1 MAVNSVTP
9 GITFKPDN
17 ISVTTKTNL
26 PLPQFRA
33 GEVLNV
39 NIIEKI
45 AADQYLLSVK
55 GATIRANSSL
65 LLNAGE
71 QIRVRVQSVVPQ
83 IVLNLFDAVPK
94 DAAQINAQLIQWRVD
109 PDSFVSLL
117 GRLSEISS
125 LLKSV
130 ELPGFLRGEAQA
142 LLALFSSLVF
152 SSRTRNNPLFVKDF
166 LSRCGLLLESDLA
179 AALAG
184 SETAHRE
191 VSSKG
196 NLKAA
201 LFKLAA
207 ALQEAGQGNF
217 SRTEAAGLAS
227 LASFASEAL
236 NTIQGRQV
244 AALVYQ
250 NNESGLYLQIPLE
263 LSKGY
268 GTADI
273 FIKPDDKNAEG
284 KNKFSSCRLVL
295 FLSMDLLGQIA
306 VDASL
311 RAGRITCVL
320 KCEDEKSVQIINA
333 EAEKLKVALSAIG
346 YTVEKIECQKETQL
360 SRKKQEYIDEY
371 LIGSAAIVNE
381 FV

>member
-65 LLNAGE
+65 LLDAGE

-94 DAAQINAQLIQWRVD
+94 DAAQINAQLIQWRLD

-125 LLKSV
+125 LLKS

-295 FLSMDLLGQIA
+295 FLSMDLLGQIV

>member
-125 LLKSV
+125 LLKS

-295 FLSMDLLGQIA
+295 FLSMDLLGQIV

>member
-17 ISVTTKTNL
+17 ISVTTKANL

-65 LLNAGE
+65 LLDAGE

-94 DAAQINAQLIQWRVD
+94 DAAQINAQLIQWRLD

-125 LLKSV
+125 LLKS

-184 SETAHRE
+184 SETAHSE

-201 LFKLAA
+201 VLKLAA
-207 ALQEAGQGNF
+207 ALQEAGQGKL

-236 NTIQGRQV
+236 NAIQVRQA

>member
-152 SSRTRNNPLFVKDF
+152 SSRTRNNPLVVDF
-166 LSRCGLLLESDLA
+166 LSRCDYC
-179 AALAG
+179 
-184 SETAHRE
+184 
-191 VSSKG
+191 SKV
-196 NLKAA
+196 
-201 LFKLAA
+201 
-207 ALQEAGQGNF
+207 
-217 SRTEAAGLAS
+217 
-227 LASFASEAL
+227 
-236 NTIQGRQV
+236 IW
-244 AALVYQ
+244 
-250 NNESGLYLQIPLE
+250 P
-263 LSKGY
+263 
-268 GTADI
+268 
-273 FIKPDDKNAEG
+273 
-284 KNKFSSCRLVL
+284 
-295 FLSMDLLGQIA
+295 
-306 VDASL
+306 
-311 RAGRITCVL
+311 
-320 KCEDEKSVQIINA
+320 
-333 EAEKLKVALSAIG
+333 
-346 YTVEKIECQKETQL
+346 QL
-360 SRKKQEYIDEY
+360 SRFRN
-371 LIGSAAIVNE
+371 ST
-381 FV
+381 

>member
-17 ISVTTKTNL
+17 ISVTTKANL

-65 LLNAGE
+65 LLDAGE

-94 DAAQINAQLIQWRVD
+94 DAAQINAQLIQWRLD

-125 LLKSV
+125 LLKS

-295 FLSMDLLGQIA
+295 FLSMDLLGQIV

>member
-65 LLNAGE
+65 LLDAGE

-125 LLKSV
+125 LLKS

-295 FLSMDLLGQIA
+295 FLSMDLLGQIV